1 MSYPSEQ
8 ALRILD
14 YADHLG
20 FDTIEL
26 RARMAKVVSAP
37 TDHNRKMVRASVKA
51 LDKEVHDARAK
62 LMKTIGFESG
72 DLDHVPFRRGRGWW
86 WLERYDLLRQI
97 VLRWADGIPGATFQ
111 EPAALRAVARPDEE
125 AGEPEEGV

>member
-37 TDHNRKMVRASVKA
+37 TDYNRKMVRASVKA
-51 LDKEVHDARAK
+51 LMKEVHDASAK
-62 LMKTIGFESG
+62 LMKTIGFEP
-72 DLDHVPFRRGRGWW
+72 DDIAHVQLRHGWAW
-86 WLERYDLLRQI
+86 RWLEHYDLLRQI
-97 VLRWADGIPGATFQ
+97 VLRWADAIPGATFQ
-111 EPAALRAVARPDEE
+111 EPAALRAIARPDEE